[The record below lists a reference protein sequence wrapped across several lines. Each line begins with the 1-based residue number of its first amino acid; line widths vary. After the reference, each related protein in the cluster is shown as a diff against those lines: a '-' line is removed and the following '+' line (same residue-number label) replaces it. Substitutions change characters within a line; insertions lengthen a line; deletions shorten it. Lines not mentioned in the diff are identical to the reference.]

1 MKINVPTG
9 WEDVTVLEFQQMAL
23 LDEASTP
30 QVRLRDIISILCGI
44 DSNILDMASVRE
56 IEQQLVFLNEEM
68 PKARLSEFK
77 HDNVNYKWIKS
88 LNEITLGEQI
98 SIEQTI
104 EQEELNFYQSFDLV
118 MAVLLQKE
126 DEVFKAENINILR
139 DEYGSMPIVKVH
151 AMILFFLSGGLLSSK
166 LTRGFLVVPKQKKNK
181 DGVQKKSLSMKQLL
195 KRVLAMVLNGWLWS
209 IDLQRTILQSMNK
222 YSK

>member
-23 LDEASTP
+23 LDETSTP

-88 LNEITLGEQI
+88 LNEITLGEMI

-126 DEVFKAENINILR
+126 DTVFKAENINRLR

-151 AMILFFLSGGLLSSK
+151 AMILFF
-166 LTRGFLVVPKQKKNK
+166 
-181 DGVQKKSLSMKQLL
+181 
-195 KRVLAMVLNGWLWS
+195 
-209 IDLQRTILQSMNK
+209 
-222 YSK
+222 

>member
-23 LDEASTP
+23 LDETSTP

-88 LNEITLGEQI
+88 LSEITLGEMI

-104 EQEELNFYQSFDLV
+104 EQ
-118 MAVLLQKE
+118 
-126 DEVFKAENINILR
+126 
-139 DEYGSMPIVKVH
+139 
-151 AMILFFLSGGLLSSK
+151 
-166 LTRGFLVVPKQKKNK
+166 
-181 DGVQKKSLSMKQLL
+181 
-195 KRVLAMVLNGWLWS
+195 
-209 IDLQRTILQSMNK
+209 
-222 YSK
+222 

>member
-1 MKINVPTG
+1 MKISVPTG

-23 LDEASTP
+23 LDVDSNP
-30 QVRLRDIISILCGI
+30 SVRLRDIISILCGI
-44 DSNILDMASVRE
+44 DSNDLDMASVRE
-56 IEQQLVFLNEEM
+56 IEQQLTFLNTQM
-68 PKARLSEFK
+68 PQARLSEFK

-104 EQEELNFYQSFDLV
+104 EQGELNFYESFDLV

-126 DEVFKAENINILR
+126 DEVFKAENISKLR

-166 LTRGFLVVPKQKKNK
+166 LTRAFLVVPKVKRNK
-181 DGVQKKSLSMKQLL
+181 DGVQKKLSLT
-195 KRVLAMVLNGWLWS
+195 KRLPKRALQTVLNGWQWS
-209 IDLQRTILQSMNK
+209 IDLQKMILQSMSK